1 MVSVSIFLSQKTMQT
16 KATSLKWAIG
26 FSGFL
31 TLFKGGVG
39 LFCASA
45 SLVASALDSLMDMGI
60 SSVNY
65 IAVQKGAKPPDEG
78 HAYGH
83 EKIESLASYT
93 QGMAILFFAFLFLG
107 EVFRRA
113 LARSGVFHSEIALLT
128 IGLAALVNLVL
139 VAILHQA
146 QRRTGS
152 LILKVEETHYSMDL
166 FSYLLIFLAVG
177 LVRWTNRSG
186 WDLLGGILLAFYVA
200 FLVVKILIQAAN
212 ELVDHSLARSSLEE
226 LDTLIRRHDPRVLS
240 YHEMRTRR
248 AGHKTFVDFHL
259 VMKPDQSFQE
269 AHEVT
274 ESLIQKIKSKFQ
286 NVDVTVHEDPEGGI

>member
-1 MVSVSIFLSQKTMQT
+1 LTRE
-16 KATSLKWAIG
+16 TSLQWAIG

-31 TLFKGGVG
+31 TLFKGGVAF
-39 LFCASA
+39 FCSSA
-45 SLVASALDSLMDMGI
+45 ALLASALDSFMDMGI

-93 QGMAILFFAFLFLG
+93 QGMAILFFAFLFLR
-107 EVFRRA
+107 EAFRRT
-113 LARSGVFHSEIALLT
+113 LARNEVFHSEIALLT
-128 IGLAALVNLVL
+128 IGLAAFMNLVL
-139 VAILHQA
+139 VAILHRA
-146 QRRTGS
+146 QRKTGS
-152 LILKVEETHYSMDL
+152 LILKVEEAHYSMDL

-177 LVRWTNRSG
+177 LVRWTSWSG
-186 WDLLGGILLAFYVA
+186 WDLAGGVLLTFYVA
-200 FLVVKILIQAAN
+200 FLAVKILIQAAN

-226 LDTLIRRHDPRVLS
+226 LDTLIRRHDPRVLG

-248 AGHKTFVDFHL
+248 AGHKAFIDFHL
-259 VMKPDQSFQE
+259 VMKPRQSFEE

-274 ESLIQKIKSKFQ
+274 ESLIQKIKSRFQ
-286 NVDVTVHEDPEGGI
+286 NADVTVHEDPEGGV

>member
-1 MVSVSIFLSQKTMQT
+1 MQT
-16 KATSLKWAIG
+16 KTTSLKWAIG

-31 TLFKGGVG
+31 TLLKGGVAF
-39 LFCASA
+39 FCSSA
-45 SLVASALDSLMDMGI
+45 ALLASALDSLMDMGI

-65 IAVQKGAKPPDEG
+65 IAVREATRPPDEG

-107 EVFRRA
+107 EAFRRA
-113 LARSGVFHSEIALLT
+113 LARNEVFHSEVVLLT
-128 IGLAALVNLVL
+128 IGLAAFMNLVL
-139 VAILHQA
+139 VAILHRA

-152 LILKVEETHYSMDL
+152 LVLKVEETHYSMDL

-177 LVRWTNRSG
+177 LVRWTSWSG
-186 WDLLGGILLAFYVA
+186 WDLAGGILLAFYVA
-200 FLVVKILIQAAN
+200 FLAVKILIQAAN

-226 LDTLIRRHDPRVLS
+226 LDTLICRHDPRILN

-248 AGHKTFVDFHL
+248 AGDKTFIDFHL
-259 VMKPDQSFQE
+259 VMKPEQSFQE
-269 AHEVT
+269 AHAVT
-274 ESLIQKIKSKFQ
+274 ESLIQKIRARFE
-286 NVDVTVHEDPEGGI
+286 NADVTVHEDPEGGI